1 MNVRTHPW
9 LFTLLL
15 LALSAILCGCGVQP
29 SEPSPV
35 VPPSA
40 TPALSAEPPAP
51 SPTLASTPLPQ
62 PTASQPP
69 TPAQLPDATATPAPT
84 AGLAVPPDAL
94 SAAALKASDD
104 GDWERAVALWQ
115 QAIAAAEP
123 SARPALQV
131 ALARTLMQRG
141 DALSA
146 ITPLNEALAAAPPE
160 PTGSVAWGLL
170 GSAHQQLG
178 SWRSAAEAYAQHL
191 ARNTSSEP
199 YVRWQMARCYNALDE
214 RAREAEELAAVD
226 LDGLPAATQAEI
238 LEERAE
244 ALRALQR
251 YDEALASYDAI
262 LDISSIANYIALV
275 QHKRAETLQEAGR
288 IADAVTLWLTVARE
302 HPSSSAAYLSLQ
314 ALDRLGAAAPL
325 SGLLRG
331 EILYHAGQYN
341 AALGTLRD
349 YVANAGADALDRA
362 HYYVGLCQTRLQ
374 QHPAA
379 YAAFDALIEGMPSSA
394 LLTEAWFA
402 KARAAQAAGS
412 DPTGLYL
419 EYAVRLPSNTRAAEA
434 LWLAA
439 SGREQARDWAEAARL
454 YQRLHS
460 GYPGDSR
467 APEAHFR
474 EGLARY
480 AQQDMAT
487 AYAIWAAAL
496 AASSSAGERARLNTW
511 LGLATADAAAAQAHW
526 RAAAEAAPESYYGL
540 RAQDLAAG
548 RAPLLPEQ
556 PHTQVPDANLSAA
569 DWDALAEWIDS
580 WQSAL
585 RLTAPAAPL
594 QRAATLLS
602 LDWRAQAL
610 DVLAAQRSALR
621 SDPHGLLALA
631 RFAVDQRLYGESI
644 QCAERIL
651 FLSRA
656 AQAGAPPETLL
667 HLAYPTAYG
676 DLVSAHAAAYS
687 VDALLFLALVRQ
699 ESRFDAR
706 AVSYAGASGL
716 TQVMPATGRD
726 IAARLRDDDYT
737 QEMLSWPVVSVRYGV
752 WYLSW
757 LLDLCER
764 DWVAAL
770 ISYNAAYGRLRQWTG
785 EGPIHDHDL
794 LYETMTV
801 DQPRAYVRRIYE
813 GYAMYQALYAR

>member
-1 MNVRTHPW
+1 
-9 LFTLLL
+9 L
-15 LALSAILCGCGVQP
+15 LALCATLCGCGAQP
-29 SEPSPV
+29 AEPSPV
-35 VPPSA
+35 APPSA
-40 TPALSAEPPAP
+40 TSTLAAEPPAL
-51 SPTLASTPLPQ
+51 SSTAASTSLAQ
-62 PTASQPP
+62 PTAGQQA
-69 TPAQLPDATATPAPT
+69 TPAPLPDATATPAPT
-84 AGLAVPPDAL
+84 AGPAILLDAL

-115 QAIAAAEP
+115 QAIMAAEP
-123 SARPALQV
+123 GERPALQV
-131 ALARTLMQRG
+131 AMARTLMQRG

-160 PTGSVAWGLL
+160 PTASAAWGLL
-170 GSAHQQLG
+170 GAAHQRLG

-191 ARNTSSEP
+191 SRNPIAEP
-199 YVRWQMARCYNALDE
+199 YVRWQIARCYHALDE
-214 RAREAEELAAVD
+214 RAREAEELAAVN
-226 LDGLPAATQAEI
+226 LDGLPAAIQAEI

-251 YDEALASYDAI
+251 YDKALASYDAI
-262 LDISSIANYIALV
+262 FGVSNNANYTALV

-288 IADAVTLWLTVARE
+288 TAEAVTLWLTVARE
-302 HPSSSAAYLSLQ
+302 HPSSSAAYLALQ
-314 ALDRLGAAAPL
+314 SLDRLAAALL

-341 AALGTLRD
+341 AALSALRD
-349 YVANAGADALDRA
+349 HIGSAGADSLDRA

-374 QHPAA
+374 QYSAA
-379 YAAFDALIEGMPSSA
+379 YAAFDALIEGFPASA

-402 KARAAQAAGS
+402 KARAAQAADS
-412 DPTGLYL
+412 DPTRIYL
-419 EYAVRLPSNTRAAEA
+419 EYVARFPLNTRAAEA

-460 GYPGDSR
+460 GYSGDSR

-480 AQQDMAT
+480 ALQDRAT
-487 AYAIWAAAL
+487 AFAIWTAAL
-496 AASSSAGERARLNTW
+496 AASDNAGERARLNTW
-511 LGLATADAAAAQAHW
+511 LGLATRDAAVAQAHW
-526 RAAAEAAPESYYGL
+526 RAAVEAAPESYYGL
-540 RAQDLAAG
+540 RARDLAAG

-556 PHTQVPDANLSAA
+556 PHTQVPDATLSAA
-569 DWDALAEWIDS
+569 DWDAISEWIDT
-580 WQSAL
+580 WQGAI
-585 RLTAPAAPL
+585 RLTLPSAPL

-602 LDWRAQAL
+602 LDWRTQAL
-610 DVLAAQRSALR
+610 DELATQRSALR

-656 AQAGAPPETLL
+656 AQASAPPETLL
-667 HLAYPTAYG
+667 RLAYPTAYG

-726 IAARLRDDDYT
+726 IAARLHDDDYA
-737 QEMLSWPVVSVRYGV
+737 QEMLFWPVVSVRYGV

-770 ISYNAAYGRLRQWTG
+770 ISYNAGYGRLRQWTG
-785 EGPIHDHDL
+785 EGPIYDHDL

-801 DQPRAYVRRIYE
+801 EQPRVYVRRIYE